1 MLVLPLDGVP
11 QFGIK
16 DKAVDHLNDA
26 GKTALVKRGYIQETG
41 PCVSNQCVARTGGK
55 RFSSFGL
62 QVSKGVTLSNIAR
75 SEI

>member
-41 PCVSNQCVARTGGK
+41 PCVSNQAWQERAGK
-55 RFSSFGL
+55 GL
-62 QVSKGVTLSNIAR
+62 VPLVCR
-75 SEI
+75 SRRG